1 MDGII
6 ENLPEKKKTLLSP
19 HLRKASIS
27 KDCSW
32 VILNVQNLLS
42 QELINENSKE
52 LGRII
57 EELTGSKYSIKVLY
71 TAPQTKEKA
80 SLKMEKLKEIFG
92 GKINYNKEEKK
103 EQTSIKEMVKND
115 GQQRDVEN
123 NEEFDQSELND
134 GESVEE
140 DD

>member
-1 MDGII
+1 
-6 ENLPEKKKTLLSP
+6 
-19 HLRKASIS
+19 
-27 KDCSW
+27 
-32 VILNVQNLLS
+32 
-42 QELINENSKE
+42 
-52 LGRII
+52 
-57 EELTGSKYSIKVLY
+57 
-71 TAPQTKEKA
+71 
-80 SLKMEKLKEIFG
+80 MEKLKEIFG

>member
-1 MDGII
+1 MERII
-6 ENLPEKKKTLLSP
+6 ENFPEKKKTLLSP

-52 LGRII
+52 LERII